1 MYKPAKH
8 VSFDADKREDA
19 QMMVN
24 INAVAICLG
33 QDVTGAARTLLTLAA
48 IDMVRMYGADQDLAR
63 KRMWP
68 R

>member
-8 VSFDADKREDA
+8 VSFDADKREDGE
-19 QMMVN
+19 MMVCV
-24 INAVAICLG
+24 NAAAISLG
-33 QDVTGAARTLLTLAA
+33 CDVTSMARRLLADAAGDAAR
-48 IDMVRMYGADQDLAR
+48 RYGADQDLAR